1 MCDKIYKNRQLSTM
15 NRGSRFSD
23 KCNSPV
29 AKKSVH
35 TEVHWLGQEGAWGQD
50 MWVEESAKCGRA
62 VLRGLRGPEALCW
75 QIGDLTDC
83 IVHTLPGH
91 GTAFYSTLSAPPS
104 SAVGFLGFAPST
116 SIMGL
121 RPYTNQLRLSSF
133 SPPHPST
140 PHLGLPPPPCLVTRH
155 SQMSAGSCIT
165 ETTRLSAVATWH
177 LKSCTWVSGTPITH
191 CVGVM
196 YRVLLRTKQWR
207 TIIRVH
213 ILCASCQT
221 VDRM

>member
-29 AKKSVH
+29 AKKISA
-35 TEVHWLGQEGAWGQD
+35 HW
-50 MWVEESAKCGRA
+50 SALAGTRGCMRTGYVSGRERKMR
-62 VLRGLRGPEALCW
+62 RGRVARPKGTRGTL
-75 QIGDLTDC
+75 LTDWRPDRLHSPHSSRSWNRFLFNPLC
-83 IVHTLPGH
+83 SAFLCSWLPGLCSLNQH
-91 GTAFYSTLSAPPS
+91 HRSATLYQPTPS
-104 SAVGFLGFAPST
+104 
-116 SIMGL
+116 
-121 RPYTNQLRLSSF
+121 QLF
-133 SPPHPST
+133 
-140 PHLGLPPPPCLVTRH
+140 LPPPLHPASRP
-155 SQMSAGSCIT
+155 SSSAM
-165 ETTRLSAVATWH
+165 LSDSTFPDVRWLLHHWDYKAFCCCH
-177 LKSCTWVSGTPITH
+177 LAFEKLYMGEWDTITH